1 MRYFVVFLCLL
12 FTILGFTQTEKDS
25 IVVIKKV
32 KGTVVNNETLLPMGN
47 VHVINTTKVLGTTTN
62 GSGQFEIEGVVNDT
76 IIFTYLGFETV
87 KTVITNDW
95 AKTNNTKIKLTEK
108 VYILEEVNVSQYNLT
123 GYLEV
128 DTKIIPVNDNYR
140 ANISGLMASYEV
152 GEKSPNALGRVV
164 RSVLNPADF
173 LYNTFSK
180 KTKEMKKLKQMKAN
194 DDIRKLLATKYDRET
209 LASLLEISKD
219 DIPTILEK
227 CNYSEDFIKSAND
240 LQILDAISGCY
251 EEYKML
257 KRL

>member
-12 FTILGFTQTEKDS
+12 VTSMTFSQTEKDT
-25 IVVIKKV
+25 IEVAKKV
-32 KGTVVNNETLLPMGN
+32 KGMVVNNETLLPMSN

-95 AKTNNTKIKLTEK
+95 VKTNNTKIKLTEK
-108 VYILEEVNVSQYNLT
+108 VYILEEIKVSQYNLT

-140 ANISGLMASYEV
+140 ANIAGLLASYEV
-152 GEKSPNALGRVV
+152 GEKSPNAMSRVV

-180 KTKEMKKLKQMKAN
+180 KSKEMKKLKQMKAN

-219 DIPTILEK
+219 DIPLILQK

>member
-1 MRYFVVFLCLL
+1 MRYFVVFLCLIVTS
-12 FTILGFTQTEKDS
+12 FGFSQTKKDS
-25 IVVIKKV
+25 INHVEKVI
-32 KGTVVNNETLLPMGN
+32 GTVVNNETLLPMSN
-47 VHVINTTKVLGTTTN
+47 VHVINTTKVKGTTTN
-62 GSGQFEIEGVVNDT
+62 GSGQFEIEGIVNDT

-95 AKTNNTKIKLTEK
+95 IKNTSTKIKLTEK
-108 VYILEEVNVSQYNLT
+108 IYVLEEIKLSQYNLT

-128 DTKIIPVNDNYR
+128 DTKLIPVNENYR
-140 ANISGLMASYEV
+140 ANIAGLLAAYEV

-173 LYNTFSK
+173 LYNTFSRK
-180 KTKEMKKLKQMKAN
+180 SKEMKKLKQMKAN

-219 DIPTILEK
+219 DIPLILEK
-227 CNYSEDFIKSAND
+227 CNYSQDFIKSAND
-240 LQILDAISGCY
+240 LQVLDAISGCY

>member
-12 FTILGFTQTEKDS
+12 MTSFSFSQTKKDTIVTVQ
-25 IVVIKKV
+25 KV
-32 KGTVVNNETLLPMGN
+32 KGTVVNIENLLPMNN
-47 VHVINTTKVLGTTTN
+47 VHVINTTQVKGSITN
-62 GSGQFEIEGVVNDT
+62 GSGEFEVEGVVNDT

-95 AKTNNTKIKLTEK
+95 IKNNTTKIKLTEK
-108 VYILEEVNVSQYNLT
+108 IYVLDEIKLSQYNLT

-128 DTKIIPVNDNYR
+128 DTKIIPINENYR
-140 ANISGLMASYEV
+140 ANIAGLLASYEV
-152 GEKSPNALGRVV
+152 GDRSPNALGRVV

-180 KTKEMKKLKQMKAN
+180 KSKEMKKLKQMKAN
-194 DDIRKLLATKYDRET
+194 EDIRKLLAIKYDRET

-219 DIPTILEK
+219 DIPLILEK
-227 CNYSEDFIKSAND
+227 CNYSQDFINSAND
-240 LQILDAISGCY
+240 LQILDAINGCY

>member
-1 MRYFVVFLCLL
+1 MRYFVVFLCL
-12 FTILGFTQTEKDS
+12 FITSFGFSQTENDS
-25 IVVIKKV
+25 IITIDKV
-32 KGTVVNNETLLPMGN
+32 KGSVVNIETLLPMNN
-47 VHVINTTKVLGTTTN
+47 VHVINTTQVKGTITN

-95 AKTNNTKIKLTEK
+95 VKNNTTKIKLTEK
-108 VYILEEVNVSQYNLT
+108 IYVLDEVKVSQYKLT

-128 DTKIIPVNDNYR
+128 DTKIIPVNENYR
-140 ANISGLMASYEV
+140 ANIAGLLASYEV
-152 GEKSPNALGRVV
+152 GDRSPNALGRVV

-173 LYNTFSK
+173 LYNTFSNK
-180 KTKEMKKLKQMKAN
+180 AKEMKKLKQMKAN

-209 LASLLEISKD
+209 LASLLEIDKN
-219 DIPTILEK
+219 DIPIILEK
-227 CNYSEDFIKSAND
+227 CNYSQDFINSAND

>member
-12 FTILGFTQTEKDS
+12 VTSFGFSQTKNDS
-25 IVVIKKV
+25 VVLVEKV
-32 KGTVVNNETLLPMGN
+32 KGTVVSIETLLPMNN
-47 VHVINTTKVLGTTTN
+47 VHVINTTQVKGTVTN

-95 AKTNNTKIKLTEK
+95 IKNSTTKIKLTEK
-108 VYILEEVNVSQYNLT
+108 IYVLDEIKLSQYNLT

-128 DTKIIPVNDNYR
+128 DTKIIPVNENYR
-140 ANISGLMASYEV
+140 ANITGLLAAYEV
-152 GEKSPNALGRVV
+152 GDRSPNALGRVV

-194 DDIRKLLATKYDRET
+194 EDIRKLLATKYDRET
-209 LASLLEISKD
+209 LASLLEIDKD
-219 DIPTILEK
+219 DIPLILEK
-227 CNYSEDFIKSAND
+227 CNYSQDFIKSAND

>member
-1 MRYFVVFLCLL
+1 MRYFAVFLCLL
-12 FTILGFTQTEKDS
+12 VTSFGLSQTKKDS
-25 IVVIKKV
+25 ISVVEKV
-32 KGTVVNNETLLPMGN
+32 KGVIVNNETLLPMSN
-47 VHVINTTKVLGTTTN
+47 VHIINATKVKGAISN

-76 IIFTYLGFETV
+76 IIFTFLGFETV

-95 AKTNNTKIKLTEK
+95 IKNNTTKIKLTEK
-108 VYILEEVNVSQYNLT
+108 IYVLDEVKLTQFNLT

-128 DTKIIPVNDNYR
+128 DTKLIPVNDNYR
-140 ANISGLMASYEV
+140 ANIAGLMASYEV

-180 KTKEMKKLKQMKAN
+180 KSKEMKKLKQMKAN
-194 DDIRKLLATKYDRET
+194 EDIRKLLATKFDRET

-219 DIPTILEK
+219 DIPIILQK

-240 LQILDAISGCY
+240 LQILDAINGCY

>member
-1 MRYFVVFLCLL
+1 MRYFVVFLCL
-12 FTILGFTQTEKDS
+12 FISTIGFSQTENDS
-25 IVVIKKV
+25 IALTSKV
-32 KGTVVNNETLLPMGN
+32 KGIVVNNETLLPMNN

-62 GSGQFEIEGVVNDT
+62 GSGQFEIEGIVNDT

-95 AKTNNTKIKLTEK
+95 IKTNNTKIKLTEK
-108 VYILEEVNVSQYNLT
+108 IYILEEINVSQYNLT

-140 ANISGLMASYEV
+140 ANISGIMASYEV
-152 GEKSPNALGRVV
+152 GEKSPNALGRIV

-219 DIPTILEK
+219 DIPIILEK
-227 CNYSEDFIKSAND
+227 CNYSEEFIKSAND

>member
-1 MRYFVVFLCLL
+1 MTFS
-12 FTILGFTQTEKDS
+12 QTEKDT
-25 IVVIKKV
+25 IEVAKKV
-32 KGTVVNNETLLPMGN
+32 KGMVVNNETLLPMSN

-95 AKTNNTKIKLTEK
+95 VKTNNTKIKLTEK
-108 VYILEEVNVSQYNLT
+108 VYILEEIKVSQYNLT

-140 ANISGLMASYEV
+140 ANIAGLLASYEV
-152 GEKSPNALGRVV
+152 GEKSPNAMSRVV

-180 KTKEMKKLKQMKAN
+180 KSKEMKKLKQMKAN

-219 DIPTILEK
+219 DIPLILQK

>member
-1 MRYFVVFLCLL
+1 MRYFVVFLCFL
-12 FTILGFTQTEKDS
+12 FTTIGFSQNEKDS
-25 IVVIKKV
+25 IILPKKV
-32 KGTVVNNETLLPMGN
+32 KGTVVNNETLLPMSN
-47 VHVINTTKVLGTTTN
+47 VHVINATKVIGTTTN
-62 GSGQFEIEGVVNDT
+62 GSGQFEIEGIVSDT

-95 AKTNNTKIKLTEK
+95 IKTNNTKIKLTEK
-108 VYILEEVNVSQYNLT
+108 IYILEEVKVYQFNLT

-128 DTKIIPVNDNYR
+128 DSKLIPVNENYR
-140 ANISGLMASYEV
+140 ANISGLLASYEV

-219 DIPTILEK
+219 DIPIILEK
-227 CNYSEDFIKSAND
+227 CNYSKDFIDTAND

>member
-1 MRYFVVFLCLL
+1 MRYFVVFLCLFVTSL
-12 FTILGFTQTEKDS
+12 AFSQTEKDT
-25 IVVIKKV
+25 IVVAKKV
-32 KGTVVNNETLLPMGN
+32 KGMVVNNETLLPMSN

-95 AKTNNTKIKLTEK
+95 VKTNNTKIKLTEK
-108 VYILEEVNVSQYNLT
+108 VYILEEIKVSQYNLT

-140 ANISGLMASYEV
+140 ANIAGLLASYEV
-152 GEKSPNALGRVV
+152 GEKSPNAMSRVV

-180 KTKEMKKLKQMKAN
+180 KSKEMKKLKQMKAN
-194 DDIRKLLATKYDRET
+194 EDIRKLLATKYDRET

-219 DIPTILEK
+219 DIPLILQK

>member
-1 MRYFVVFLCLL
+1 MRYFVVFSCLL
-12 FTILGFTQTEKDS
+12 VSLFSFSQTEKDTLA
-25 IVVIKKV
+25 VIKKV
-32 KGTVVNNETLLPMGN
+32 KGVVVNNETMLPINN
-47 VHVINTTKVLGTTTN
+47 VHVINTTKIKGTITN

-95 AKTNNTKIKLTEK
+95 VKNSTTKIKLTEK
-108 VYILEEVNVSQYNLT
+108 IYVLEEVKVYQYNLT

-128 DTKIIPVNDNYR
+128 DTKLIPINDNYR
-140 ANISGLMASYEV
+140 ANISGLLANYEV
-152 GEKSPNALGRVV
+152 GERSPNALGRVI

-180 KTKEMKKLKQMKAN
+180 KSKEMKKLKLMKAN

-219 DIPTILEK
+219 DIPLILEK
-227 CNYSEDFIKSAND
+227 CNYSEDFIRSAND

>member
-1 MRYFVVFLCLL
+1 MRYFVVFLCLF
-12 FTILGFTQTEKDS
+12 FTSLGFSQIEKDS
-25 IVVIKKV
+25 THVAKKIKGV
-32 KGTVVNNETLLPMGN
+32 VVNNETILPMSN
-47 VHVINTTKVLGTTTN
+47 VHVINATKVKGTTTN
-62 GSGQFEIEGVVNDT
+62 GSGQFEIEGAVNDT

-95 AKTNNTKIKLTEK
+95 VKNNTTKIKLTEK
-108 VYILEEVNVSQYNLT
+108 IYVLDEIKLSQYNLT

-128 DTKIIPVNDNYR
+128 DTKLIPINDNYR
-140 ANISGLMASYEV
+140 ANIAGLLASYEV
-152 GEKSPNALGRVV
+152 GDRSPNALGRVV

-180 KTKEMKKLKQMKAN
+180 KSKEMKKLKQMKAN
-194 DDIRKLLATKYDRET
+194 EDIRNLLATKYDRET

-219 DIPTILEK
+219 DIPLILEK
-227 CNYSEDFIKSAND
+227 CNYSKDFINSAND

>member
-1 MRYFVVFLCLL
+1 MRYFVVFLCLF
-12 FTILGFTQTEKDS
+12 FTSFGFSQTENDS
-25 IVVIKKV
+25 IVTIDKV
-32 KGTVVNNETLLPMGN
+32 KGTVVNIETLLPMNN
-47 VHVINTTKVLGTTTN
+47 VHVINTTQVKGTITN
-62 GSGQFEIEGVVNDT
+62 GSGKFEIEGVVNDT

-95 AKTNNTKIKLTEK
+95 VKNNTTKIKLTEK
-108 VYILEEVNVSQYNLT
+108 IYVLEEVKVSQYKLT

-128 DTKIIPVNDNYR
+128 DTKIIPVNENYR
-140 ANISGLMASYEV
+140 ANIAGLLASYEV
-152 GEKSPNALGRVV
+152 GDRSPNALGRVV

-173 LYNTFSK
+173 LYNTFSNK
-180 KTKEMKKLKQMKAN
+180 AKEMKKLKQMKAN

-209 LASLLEISKD
+209 LASLLEIDKN
-219 DIPTILEK
+219 DIPIILEK
-227 CNYSEDFIKSAND
+227 CNYSQDFINTAND

>member
-1 MRYFVVFLCLL
+1 MRYFVVFLCL
-12 FTILGFTQTEKDS
+12 FVTSFGFSQTKKDS
-25 IVVIKKV
+25 VAVVEKV
-32 KGTVVNNETLLPMGN
+32 KGTVVNIETLLPMNN
-47 VHVINTTKVLGTTTN
+47 VHVINTTQVKGTITN
-62 GSGQFEIEGVVNDT
+62 GSGEFEIEGVVNDT

-95 AKTNNTKIKLTEK
+95 IKNNTTKIKLTEK
-108 VYILEEVNVSQYNLT
+108 IYVLEEIKLSQYNLT

-140 ANISGLMASYEV
+140 SNISGLLAYYEV
-152 GEKSPNALGRVV
+152 GDRSPNALGRVV

-173 LYNTFSK
+173 LYNTFSNK
-180 KTKEMKKLKQMKAN
+180 SKEMKKLKQMKAN

-219 DIPTILEK
+219 DIPLILEK
-227 CNYSEDFIKSAND
+227 CNYSKDFINSAND

>member
-12 FTILGFTQTEKDS
+12 FSSFGFTQTEKDT
-25 IVVIKKV
+25 VALLKNVI
-32 KGTVVNNETLLPMGN
+32 GTVVNNETLLPMSN
-47 VHVINTTKVLGTTTN
+47 VHVINATRVLGAITN

-95 AKTNNTKIKLTEK
+95 VKNNNTKIKLTEK
-108 VYILEEVNVSQYNLT
+108 VFILDEVKVSQYNLT

-140 ANISGLMASYEV
+140 ANISGLLATYEV
-152 GEKSPNALGRVV
+152 GEKSPNAMGRVI

-180 KTKEMKKLKQMKAN
+180 KSKEMKKLKQMKAN

-209 LASLLEISKD
+209 LASLLEINKD
-219 DIPTILEK
+219 DIPLILEK
-227 CNYSEDFIKSAND
+227 CNYSKDFIQSAND

>member
-1 MRYFVVFLCLL
+1 MRYFVVFLCFITTNLL
-12 FTILGFTQTEKDS
+12 FSQTIKDTL
-25 IVVIKKV
+25 VVINKV
-32 KGTVVNNETLLPMGN
+32 NGSVVNNQTLLPMNN
-47 VHVINTTKVLGTTTN
+47 VHVINTTKVKGTITN
-62 GSGQFEIEGVVNDT
+62 GNGQFTIEGVVNDT

-95 AKTNNTKIKLTEK
+95 IKNVSTKIKLTEK
-108 VYILEEVNVSQYNLT
+108 IYVLEEVKLSQYNLT

-128 DTKIIPVNDNYR
+128 DTKIIPVNENYR
-140 ANISGLMASYEV
+140 ANIAGIIGLYEV
-152 GEKSPNALGRVV
+152 GERSPNAIGRVV

-180 KTKEMKKLKQMKAN
+180 KSKEMKKLKQMKAN
-194 DDIRKLLATKYDRET
+194 DGIRLLLSSKYDRET

-219 DIPTILEK
+219 DIPVILEK
-227 CNYSEDFIKSAND
+227 CNYSQDFIKTAND

>member
-1 MRYFVVFLCLL
+1 MRYFVVFLCLIVTS
-12 FTILGFTQTEKDS
+12 FSFSQTKKDS
-25 IVVIKKV
+25 VAIIEKV
-32 KGTVVNNETLLPMGN
+32 KGNVINNETLLPMGN
-47 VHVINTTKVLGTTTN
+47 VHVINTTKVKGTTTN

-76 IIFTYLGFETV
+76 LIFTYLGFETV

-95 AKTNNTKIKLTEK
+95 VKNNSTKIKLTEK
-108 VYILEEVNVSQYNLT
+108 IYVLDEIKISQYNLT

-128 DTKIIPVNDNYR
+128 DTKIIPVNENYR
-140 ANISGLMASYEV
+140 ANIAGLLAAYEV
-152 GEKSPNALGRVV
+152 GDRSPNALGRVV

-209 LASLLEISKD
+209 LASLLEIDKD
-219 DIPTILEK
+219 DIPLILEK
-227 CNYSEDFIKSAND
+227 CNYSQDFIKSAND

>member
-1 MRYFVVFLCLL
+1 MRYFVVFLCL
-12 FTILGFTQTEKDS
+12 FITSFGFSQTENDS
-25 IVVIKKV
+25 IVSIKKV
-32 KGTVVNNETLLPMGN
+32 KGSVVNIETLLPMNN
-47 VHVINTTKVLGTTTN
+47 VHVINTTQVKGTITN

-95 AKTNNTKIKLTEK
+95 IKNNTTKIKLTEK
-108 VYILEEVNVSQYNLT
+108 IYVLEEVKVSQYKLT

-128 DTKIIPVNDNYR
+128 DTKIIPVNENYR
-140 ANISGLMASYEV
+140 ANIAGLLASYEV
-152 GEKSPNALGRVV
+152 GDRSPNALGRVV

-173 LYNTFSK
+173 LYNTFSNK
-180 KTKEMKKLKQMKAN
+180 SKEMKKLKQMKAN

-219 DIPTILEK
+219 DIPIILEK
-227 CNYSEDFIKSAND
+227 CNYSQDFINSAND

>member
-1 MRYFVVFLCLL
+1 MRYFVVFLCFL
-12 FTILGFTQTEKDS
+12 FTSISFSQNEKDS
-25 IVVIKKV
+25 IALPKKV
-32 KGTVVNNETLLPMGN
+32 KGSVINN

-62 GSGQFEIEGVVNDT
+62 GSGQFEIEAVVNDT

-95 AKTNNTKIKLTEK
+95 VKNNSTKIKLTEK
-108 VYILEEVNVSQYNLT
+108 VYILEEINVYQYNLT

-128 DTKIIPVNDNYR
+128 DTKLIPVKENYR
-140 ANISGLMASYEV
+140 ANISGLLASYEV
-152 GEKSPNALGRVV
+152 GEKSPNALGRGV

-219 DIPTILEK
+219 DIPIILEK
-227 CNYSEDFIKSAND
+227 CNYSKDFIDTAND

>member
-1 MRYFVVFLCLL
+1 MRYFVVFLCLIMTS
-12 FTILGFTQTEKDS
+12 FSFSQTKKDTIVTVE
-25 IVVIKKV
+25 KV
-32 KGTVVNNETLLPMGN
+32 KGSVVNIENLLPMSN
-47 VHVINTTKVLGTTTN
+47 VHVINTTQVKGAITN
-62 GSGQFEIEGVVNDT
+62 GSGEFEVEGVVNDT

-95 AKTNNTKIKLTEK
+95 IKNNTTKIKLTEK
-108 VYILEEVNVSQYNLT
+108 IYVLDEIKLSQYNLT

-128 DTKIIPVNDNYR
+128 DTKIIPTNENYR
-140 ANISGLMASYEV
+140 ANIAGLLASYEV
-152 GEKSPNALGRVV
+152 GDRSPNALRRVV

-180 KTKEMKKLKQMKAN
+180 KSKEMKKLKQMKAN
-194 DDIRKLLATKYDRET
+194 EDIRKLLAIKYDRET

-219 DIPTILEK
+219 DIPLILEK
-227 CNYSEDFIKSAND
+227 CNYSQDFINSAND
-240 LQILDAISGCY
+240 LQILDAINGCY

>member
-1 MRYFVVFLCLL
+1 MRYFVVFLCL
-12 FTILGFTQTEKDS
+12 FVTSFGFSQTKKDS
-25 IVVIKKV
+25 TSVIEKV
-32 KGTVVNNETLLPMGN
+32 KGIVVNNETLLPMSN
-47 VHVINTTKVLGTTTN
+47 VHVINTTKVKGTITN
-62 GSGQFEIEGVVNDT
+62 GSGQFEIEGIVSDT
-76 IIFTYLGFETV
+76 IIFTSLGFETV

-95 AKTNNTKIKLTEK
+95 IKNTSTKIKLTEK
-108 VYILEEVNVSQYNLT
+108 IYVLEEIKLSQYNLT

-128 DTKIIPVNDNYR
+128 DTKLIPVNDNYR
-140 ANISGLMASYEV
+140 ANISGLLASYEV

-180 KTKEMKKLKQMKAN
+180 KSKEMKKLKQMKAN
-194 DDIRKLLATKYDRET
+194 EDIRKLLATKYDRET

-219 DIPTILEK
+219 DIPLILEK
-227 CNYSEDFIKSAND
+227 CNYSKDFIDSAND

>member
-1 MRYFVVFLCLL
+1 MRYFVVFLFL
-12 FTILGFTQTEKDS
+12 FLSSFTVAQTEKDS
-25 IVVIKKV
+25 IFIVKKIK
-32 KGTVVNNETLLPMGN
+32 GIVVNNETLLPMNN
-47 VHVINTTKVLGTTTN
+47 VHVINTTKVKGTVSN
-62 GSGQFEIEGVVNDT
+62 GSGQFEIEGIVNDT

-95 AKTNNTKIKLTEK
+95 VKNNTTKIKLTEK
-108 VYILEEVNVSQYNLT
+108 VYVLEEIKISQYNLT

-140 ANISGLMASYEV
+140 ANIAGLTASYEV

-164 RSVLNPADF
+164 RSVLNPVDF

-194 DDIRKLLATKYDRET
+194 EDIRKLLSTKYDRET
-209 LASLLEISKD
+209 LASLLEISKA
-219 DIPTILEK
+219 DIPLILEK
-227 CNYSEDFIKSAND
+227 CNYSQDFINSAND
-240 LQILDAISGCY
+240 LQVLDAISGCY